1 MIDPLASALEDNAE
15 LVEEL
20 QSMAR
25 LLEESATVST
35 QDWLRDLSDG
45 SGIFERQRLT
55 EITAVCRAHAVANPL
70 IRRGL
75 NLRASYVWGGGV
87 QIAARATGDD
97 EGEQD
102 VNTVVQAFLD
112 TPGNALLQD
121 DVNER
126 SLGTDGQVFFA
137 LFTNPM
143 TGAVNV
149 RRLPWDQVVE
159 IITNPEDASE
169 PWFYLREWTVRAI
182 TALGRTTYETRRA
195 LYPAVGYRPA
205 VRPKKLAIEQRD
217 PCDVL
222 WDAPVH
228 HMAVNRLDDW
238 QFGLGDVFAAVD
250 WARAYSVFLEDWAK
264 LVKALSMFAWRTT
277 ARASKTTGIA
287 SKIAAAGATGG
298 VGGTA
303 AMSPDTTLEAIPKT
317 GATIDS
323 ESGRPLAAM
332 VASALDVSVV
342 ALLGDPGTT
351 GARATAETLDKPT
364 ELMADAR
371 RRAWTATFE
380 AVIGYVIDQA
390 IKAPQGPLKGSITR
404 DPYTQREVY
413 VLAGD
418 TERTIEVVWP
428 PLDETDPVKL
438 VEAIVKADST
448 QVIPPLVV
456 LRLLLAALRVD
467 DIDEIVAQVTDD
479 NGDFI
484 APADVVG
491 QAAVDAFR
499 QGRDPAAVLA
509 DPPDPAP
516 APPPAPA
523 A

>member
-15 LVEEL
+15 LVEEI

-25 LLEESATVST
+25 LLEEAATVTT
-35 QDWLRDLSDG
+35 QDWLRSLEDG
-45 SGIFERQRLT
+45 GGVFERQRLT
-55 EITAVCRAHAVANPL
+55 EVTAVCRAHAVANPL

-97 EGEQD
+97 DGEQD
-102 VNTVVQAFLD
+102 VNQVVQAFLD

-159 IITNPEDASE
+159 IVTNPEDASE
-169 PWFYLREWTVRAI
+169 PWYYLREWTVRAI
-182 TALGRTTYETRRA
+182 SDIGRTTYETRRA
-195 LYPAVGYRPA
+195 LYPAVGYRPQ
-205 VRPKKLAIEQRD
+205 VRPKRIELADRAPIE
-217 PCDVL
+217 VL

-228 HMAVNRLDDW
+228 HMAVNRLDGW

-277 ARASKTTGIA
+277 AKASKTTGMA
-287 SKIAAAGATGG
+287 AKIAAAGVAGG
-298 VGGTA
+298 VGGTVVS
-303 AMSPDTTLEAIPKT
+303 SPDATLEAIPKT

-351 GARATAETLDKPT
+351 GARATAETLDRPT
-364 ELMADAR
+364 ELMADTR

-380 AVIGYVIDQA
+380 AIIGYVIDQA
-390 IKAPQGPLKGSITR
+390 IKAPQGPLKGTITR
-404 DPYTQREVY
+404 DPYTGHEVY
-413 VLAGD
+413 TLAGD
-418 TERTIEVVWP
+418 TERTIEVAWP

-467 DIDEIVAQVTDD
+467 DIDEIIDSVTDD

-484 APADVVG
+484 APPEAVG

-499 QGRDPAAVLA
+499 QGRDPASVAG
-509 DPPDPAP
+509 DTPDPTTQ
-516 APPPAPA
+516 
-523 A
+523 